1 MRVDMKKIIA
11 SLIVLFVFVTLSA
24 CGISGGNTD
33 VTNNA
38 PDSIFSIEPSN
49 NDIKKIWESQF
60 ELGGNNS
67 EESYEIIQIWEN
79 RRQDYYVNVTFE
91 VVLYATDG
99 SILKSDSQNVIIGA
113 NSTRLIRFD
122 IQNDTGS
129 KSKNVDVV
137 ISYAEW
143 VPHNYLSDQQQLSI
157 VQNPTYNLENSGV
170 PEVLIEVR
178 NNSDFALSNI
188 KVTYLM
194 LLMDDTPVGI
204 FTSQDID
211 EIAYDQN
218 ETLNASLFTFF
229 WDWVNSDPNLS
240 VSGSKVK
247 LKYWVDYVTYVGE
260 PVTLSG
266 SMDLEIPNVQS
277 TPTISP
283 SSSNQGRIPG
293 LYNNPS
299 AGISLTYPTSWQY
312 SESGDTYGYSIKFS
326 SSPDILNNS
335 SLPETGASLM
345 IGTRY
350 ATTSDVPFTIN
361 TSSMVDVLEWIASVS
376 KPNLGGGENLRNF
389 TLSGY
394 PAASGI
400 YTITPDTGAP
410 TTVYVIAVLRDDKII
425 AFLCICH
432 QTEWSQ
438 YQSIFDSII
447 NSVRIVT
454 P

>member
-1 MRVDMKKIIA
+1 MKKIIA
-11 SLIVLFVFVTLSA
+11 LLTVLFVFVTSLA

-38 PDSIFSIEPSN
+38 PDSIFSTEPSN
-49 NDIKKIWESQF
+49 NDIKNIWESQF
-60 ELGGNNS
+60 ESGGNNS

-79 RRQDYYVNVTFE
+79 RRQDYYVNVSFD

-99 SILKSDSQNVIIGA
+99 SILKSDSQTVTIGA
-113 NSTRLIRFD
+113 NSSRLIRFD

-137 ISYAEW
+137 ITYAEW
-143 VPHNYLSDQQQLSI
+143 VPHNNSSDQQQLAI
-157 VQNPTYNLENSGV
+157 VQTPAYNPDGIPV
-170 PEVLIEVR
+170 PEVLLEVR
-178 NNSDFALSNI
+178 NNSNFAVSNI
-188 KVTYLM
+188 EVTYMM
-194 LLMDDTPVGI
+194 LSMDDIPVGI
-204 FTSQDID
+204 FSSVEID
-211 EIAYDQN
+211 EIAYEQN
-218 ETLNASLFTFF
+218 ETLTASLFPFF

-240 VSGSKVK
+240 ISGSKVK

-266 SMDLEIPNVQS
+266 STDLEIPNVQS

-283 SSSNQGRIPG
+283 SSSNQGTTPG

-312 SESGDTYGYSIKFS
+312 SESGDTLTGYSIKFS
-326 SSPDILNNS
+326 SSPDILNNP

-361 TSSMVDVLEWIASVS
+361 TSSMVDVLDWIASAS
-376 KPNLGGGENLRNF
+376 NPNLGGGEKLRNF

-400 YTITPDTGAP
+400 YTITHDTGAP

-425 AFLCICH
+425 AFFGICP

-447 NSVRIVT
+447 NSVSIVT